1 MLITQLCKFFT
12 QYKGSFCCDGAGT
25 SASAGTSDTRTNV
38 PVPVSELEEGQKTDT
53 DTGTG
58 AGVTP
63 PLMLYIPPSI
73 DSVVF

>member
-25 SASAGTSDTRTNV
+25 SGSAGTSDTRTNV
-38 PVPVSELEEGQKTDT
+38 PVPVSELEEGPKTDT

-63 PLMLYIPPSI
+63 PLVMTLVKKIC
-73 DSVVF
+73 F